1 MDRDKDSLHAGRI
14 PPSKV
19 PLETHDGIRATRF
32 LSPPM
37 SAVGW
42 LRQTFGGPETQELIY
57 EAATS
62 IWVRWLLIA
71 GIIIETNY
79 RVDYWSL
86 SHILNTLYCLAFASA
101 TGYIHFRIRSKRRVK
116 PLTLLA
122 LSAMDIAMLSF
133 SVSLSGGFESRYFV
147 LYYPMVA
154 MFAWVFTS
162 PYLGIFW
169 ATMVAVAYTTLCFT
183 VGSGV
188 ALDMQDEKILFY
200 RILGLYGVVGFVNIL
215 TRFERIRRRDA
226 LEREKD
232 LHLDRMELS
241 QMIHDTTGQ
250 SAYMIGL
257 GIDTAIEQ
265 AGESNRD
272 LIATLNATS
281 ALSKATMWELRRPI
295 DTGLIFEGKELVRV
309 LESHAATFTAIT
321 SIPASV
327 RRSGD
332 EPVLATETRVRL
344 FSIAHNALTNAFRH
358 ARANTVE
365 VVIDF
370 EADRIRLA
378 VTDDGVGLPDD
389 YADRGHG
396 FGRMK
401 SDAERMG
408 GRFIV
413 ESGGSQ
419 GGTTVICEVPR
430 KR

>member
-1 MDRDKDSLHAGRI
+1 M
-14 PPSKV
+14 
-19 PLETHDGIRATRF
+19 RF

-37 SAVGW
+37 NAVGW
-42 LRQTFGGPETQELIY
+42 IRQTFGGPETQELVY

-62 IWVRWLLIA
+62 IWVRWLIIT

-86 SHILNTLYCLAFASA
+86 SHILNTLYCLTFASV
-101 TGYIHFRIRSKRRVK
+101 TGYIHYRIRSKRRVK
-116 PLTLLA
+116 PMWLLA
-122 LSAMDIAMLSF
+122 LSAMDVAMLSF

-147 LYYPMVA
+147 VYYPVVA

-169 ATMVAVAYTTLCFT
+169 ATLVAVVYTTLCFT

-188 ALDMQDEKILFY
+188 DMDMQDEKILFY

-226 LEREKD
+226 MEREKD
-232 LHLDRMELS
+232 LHQDRMELS

-281 ALSKATMWELRRPI
+281 ELSKATMWELRRPI
-295 DTGLIFEGKELVRV
+295 DTGLIFEGKKLVRV

-321 SIPASV
+321 SIPARV
-327 RRSGD
+327 RQSGD
-332 EPVLATETRVRL
+332 EPKLATETRVRL
-344 FSIAHNALTNAFRH
+344 FAIAHNALANAFRH
-358 ARANTVE
+358 ARASMVE
-365 VVIDF
+365 VVLDF
-370 EADRIRLA
+370 GADRIRLA
-378 VTDDGVGLPDD
+378 VSDDGVGLPDD

-408 GRFIV
+408 GRFVV

-419 GGTTVICEVPR
+419 EGTTVICEVPR
-430 KR
+430 ER